1 MNKDIYDLTDSN
13 SYQNT
18 INNLKKCKDSKLI
31 KAKKMPDKCGYDAV
45 FINSSNKELQV
56 EIKDRTINYQTKQP
70 QYTYTYPTAM
80 FEVNK
85 YETLIT
91 ETESP
96 VYCATYTDGVILYDL
111 KRLNAQYGEDIS
123 KSIKEAENALK
134 EGNITYSNEWCAIK
148 PVKRKTVQQSQK
160 IHQVK
165 LDLPI
170 PTKEENYK
178 NNYCKIYFN
187 DDK

>member
-1 MNKDIYDLTDSN
+1 MSKDIYDITDSN

-31 KAKKMPDKCGYDAV
+31 KAMKMPDKCGYDAV
-45 FINSSNKELQV
+45 FVNSSNKELQV

-80 FEVNK
+80 FEVDK
-85 YETLIT
+85 YERMIT

-170 PTKEENYK
+170 PTEEQNYK

-187 DDK
+187 NDK